1 VGLVGVVIAS
11 ALRWH
16 SWFAVRLDPA
26 AWHDQHRRSWRWI
39 LLGDSLFV
47 VILVVFGLLSLLVVQ
62 LWPEQ
67 LWGLLFLAA
76 AAAVLVSCAVIE
88 PATAQAAFGQG
99 PRAQGSA
106 PRDQA

>member
-1 VGLVGVVIAS
+1 
-11 ALRWH
+11 
-16 SWFAVRLDPA
+16 
-26 AWHDQHRRSWRWI
+26 
-39 LLGDSLFV
+39 LFV